1 MRRRDCAAAEAASF
15 HVHGLLASFLA
26 PLASGGSVV
35 VPPKFAASTFWRDY
49 EATECTWYSAVPTM
63 HQILLRTPIPKP
75 LPMIRFIRS
84 CSSALS
90 PTAFHEL
97 EKIFQAPVVEAYGA
111 LHMLEVGSR
120 GPMFD
125 SRCAQLADASTR

>member
-1 MRRRDCAAAEAASF
+1 M
-15 HVHGLLASFLA
+15 
-26 PLASGGSVV
+26 
-35 VPPKFAASTFWRDY
+35 PPKFSASTFWRDY

-63 HQILLRTPIPKP
+63 HQILLRSPIPKP

-97 EKIFQAPVVEAYGA
+97 EKVFQAPVLEAYGPWERCGESLRERPRDSSA
-111 LHMLEVGSR
+111 LASR
-120 GPMFD
+120 VA
-125 SRCAQLADASTR
+125 SR